1 MLILLLFFLCF
12 YFPHRLCWP
21 EPMSWIH
28 HECFYVREGSL
39 HLSWGV
45 TWCRDSEVSIVP
57 WWQSII
63 FSCFS
68 APIFLD
74 FQSLGVEFL
83 PGFLF
88 VFVSLLHKMTR
99 VRKPSMGRVGVC
111 QVTAARTVMLRAWV
125 MGGNGEFPVDCFL
138 AMAKSKLR
146 LCPFE
151 LLIISLKDSLSASV
165 GELCMAVTTLI
176 GVSQG
181 HFFPF
186 VVWRSL
192 EAFDLITLMIQDGM
206 MWRGC

>member
-1 MLILLLFFLCF
+1 MQPLHAEDPQRKGWTLIPRCLIRACYCTRDLNQHKNPIRTLILQLGGVKLRCPDCQFPESWAF
-12 YFPHRLCWP
+12 YTDLYNSEFPLGTQELEKALMNDDVLWASN
-21 EPMSWIH
+21 E
-28 HECFYVREGSL
+28 
-39 HLSWGV
+39 V
-45 TWCRDSEVSIVP
+45 TWVLWLKLKGKESLRGPVP
-57 WWQSII
+57 
-63 FSCFS
+63 
-68 APIFLD
+68 P
-74 FQSLGVEFL
+74 
-83 PGFLF
+83 
-88 VFVSLLHKMTR
+88 
-99 VRKPSMGRVGVC
+99 
-111 QVTAARTVMLRAWV
+111 
-125 MGGNGEFPVDCFL
+125 
-138 AMAKSKLR
+138 KSKLR